1 MAPRNNLLSE
11 RTTVYALDGPSVSPS
26 DRIVHFLKQ
35 ISGKLTWFFFHG
47 GEGWAV
53 WVQENSG
60 RKSGFQAVP
69 WGFDESKHQEEHLE
83 SARIGRDLEYNTYE
97 RARELM
103 IHFAFL
109 PKYDSFKK
117 ASSKDKMAK
126 GNDILTSPDSIL
138 VGADLIV
145 SLQSDLTKN
154 LLLHLT
160 SLTYSQETPCRPSYL
175 GSF

>member
-1 MAPRNNLLSE
+1 M
-11 RTTVYALDGPSVSPS
+11 
-26 DRIVHFLKQ
+26 
-35 ISGKLTWFFFHG
+35 
-47 GEGWAV
+47 
-53 WVQENSG
+53 
-60 RKSGFQAVP
+60 P

-83 SARIGRDLEYNTYE
+83 SARIARDFEYNTYE

-109 PKYDSFKK
+109 PKYDSFKI

-145 SLQSDLTKN
+145 SLQSDLTNN

-160 SLTYSQETPCRPSYL
+160 LLTYIQEIPCRPSYL